1 VIPRRN
7 SASTDATMNVDSLI
21 ERVKSILLDPD
32 TEWPIIA
39 DEPATVAAIYK
50 DYVLILAAIPAVF
63 GFVKGSLIGIEV
75 PMIGTIWIGIGAGIA
90 GMIVSYALSIAQV
103 YVIARIVDALAPTFA
118 ARPNPLQALKLS
130 AYAFTAAWVAGLGQ
144 IVPWIGALIALAG
157 GFYSIYLFYLGL
169 PVLTKCP
176 RDQAFSYTVVCIVVA
191 IVLSFIVS
199 HVVGSI
205 TGPTDPGHV
214 KRSDIDYS
222 KGSLGT
228 VDNRAHTIEDAAKQ
242 AERAQKPVENAP
254 ASNDDD

>member
-1 VIPRRN
+1 
-7 SASTDATMNVDSLI
+7 MNVDSVI
-21 ERVKSILLDPD
+21 ERVKAILLDPD
-32 TEWPIIA
+32 AEWPIIA
-39 DEPATVAAIYK
+39 DEPTTVADLYK
-50 DYVLILAAIPAVF
+50 SYVLILAAIPAVF

-75 PMIGTIWIGIGAGIA
+75 PMIGTIWVGIGAGIA
-90 GMIVSYALSIAQV
+90 GMIVSYGLSIAQV
-103 YVIARIVDALAPTFA
+103 YVMAWTVDALAPTFA
-118 ARPNPLQALKLS
+118 AQPNPLQALKLS

-144 IVPWIGALIALAG
+144 IVPWVGALIALAG

-176 RDQAFSYTVVCIVVA
+176 SDQAVSYSVTCVVVA

-205 TGPTDPGHV
+205 TGPTDPGHI
-214 KRSDIDYS
+214 KRTDIDYS

-228 VDNRAHTIEDAAKQ
+228 VDNRAHTIEEAARH
-242 AERAQKPVENAP
+242 AERAQKPAEGAP

>member
-1 VIPRRN
+1 
-7 SASTDATMNVDSLI
+7 MNVESLI
-21 ERVKSILLDPD
+21 ERIKSILVDPD

-39 DEPATVAAIYK
+39 DERTTVAAVYR

-75 PMIGTIWIGIGAGIA
+75 PMIGTIRVGIGAGIA
-90 GMIVSYALSIAQV
+90 AMIVSYALGVAQV

-118 ARPNPLQALKLS
+118 AQRDPLQALKLS

-144 IVPWIGALIALAG
+144 IVPWVGALIALAG

-176 RDQAFSYTVVCIVVA
+176 RDQAVSYTATCVVVA
-191 IVLSFIVS
+191 IVFSLIVS

-205 TGPTDPGHV
+205 TGPTDPGHI
-214 KRSDIDYS
+214 KRTDIDYS
-222 KGSLGT
+222 SGSLGT
-228 VDNRAHTIEDAAKQ
+228 VDNRAHTIEEAARQ
-242 AERAQKPVENAP
+242 AERAQKQAEDAP

>member
-1 VIPRRN
+1 MRPRN
-7 SASTDATMNVDSLI
+7 SVRTIVSMNIDSLI
-21 ERVKSILLDPD
+21 ERVKAILLDPD

-39 DEPATVAAIYK
+39 DEPTTVAALYK

-75 PMIGTIWIGIGAGIA
+75 PMIGTIWVGIGAGIA
-90 GMIVSYALSIAQV
+90 GMIISYAFSIAQV
-103 YVIARIVDALAPTFA
+103 YVIAWIVDALAPTFA
-118 ARPNPLQALKLS
+118 AQPNPLQALKLS

-144 IVPWIGALIALAG
+144 IVPWVGALIALAG

-176 RDQAFSYTVVCIVVA
+176 RDQTMSYTIACIVAA
-191 IVLSFIVS
+191 IVFSLIAS

-205 TGPTDPGHV
+205 TGPTDPGHI
-214 KRSDIDYS
+214 KRTDIDYS
-222 KGSLGT
+222 SGSLGT

-242 AERAQKPVENAP
+242 AERAQKQAEGAP
-254 ASNDDD
+254 KSSDDD